1 MAEIAGRAAER
12 RPSWAIRTLYAVLA
26 LSALAFA
33 GLIVGEVVYA
43 LEEDGHVHVEHDH
56 GWYGPLF
63 DAAWIVFLPTF
74 ALTLVTAPAALLVG
88 TIRGSA
94 NASRVGAWGLAY
106 CTLAVLVV
114 VTVETLS
121 S

>member
-12 RPSWAIRTLYAVLA
+12 RASWAIRTLYAVLA

-74 ALTLVTAPAALLVG
+74 ALTLVKSILILKGVDQNWAQVIQGTLIVVVVMVG
-88 TIRGSA
+88 
-94 NASRVGAWGLAY
+94 GLALRQKGK
-106 CTLAVLVV
+106 TGR
-114 VTVETLS
+114 
-121 S
+121 